1 MALPNSVIG
10 NFVQNGSPLNGEDIT
25 DPLIAAAVWNGEAEL
40 PGEWT
45 SEAGVA
51 NASSAYLNARPV
63 MFGSDALLVRAMH
76 RDERLEELQVTFADA
91 GSFFGYLDKKKG
103 ETEQNLEQKNI
114 EFEENYTKV
123 AEALE
128 KELRTFDK
136 KPKEHRRGRSRDL
149 RAEYLE
155 YDLDDQGLVVRLL
168 KAPNRLIRINISRKG
183 REIDSWLDLSLEK
196 ISDRERLASY
206 AGQVVKSDRGD
217 VTIDG
222 VEVIPQGY
230 RPYCGLNTLAMVS
243 RYVGLHLDEDWLAVA
258 GKFQNT
264 GSAEG
269 SDMMGLYNAVAREAQ
284 LSMKRESRFDV
295 STVRRSLKM
304 GLPVVVWRRWDRQR
318 DRLHT
323 KVSREFERGGE
334 VRYESPDLK
343 SLPTAD
349 KKSPVHASV
358 IIGFNDERQ
367 EVIFLESWEAQSKP
381 RRMPLSE
388 MKATADW
395 VFCFQP

>member
-10 NFVQNGSPLNGEDIT
+10 NFVRNGSPLNGEDLT
-25 DPLIAAAVWNGEAEL
+25 DRLIAAALWGGETEL
-40 PGEWT
+40 PGEWV

-51 NASSAYLNARPV
+51 NARSAYLNARPV
-63 MFGSDALLVRAMH
+63 MFGADALLVRAMH
-76 RDERLEELQVTFADA
+76 RDDQLEELQITFADA
-91 GSFFGYLDKKKG
+91 GSFFGYAEKKKG
-103 ETEQNLEQKNI
+103 EAEQNLEQKNI

-123 AEALE
+123 AEILE
-128 KELRTFDK
+128 KELGKFDK
-136 KPKEHRRGRSRDL
+136 KPKESRRGRSRDL

-155 YDLDDQGLVVRLL
+155 YEFDDQGLVIRLL
-168 KAPNRLIRINISRKG
+168 KAPSRLIRINISRKG
-183 REIDSWLDLSLEK
+183 REVDSWLDSSLEK
-196 ISDRERLASY
+196 VSDRERLARY
-206 AGQVVKSDRGD
+206 AGKVVKSERAD

-243 RYVGLHLDEDWLAVA
+243 RYIGLHLDEDWLAVA

-264 GSAEG
+264 GSAAG
-269 SDMMGLYNAVAREAQ
+269 SDMMGLYHAVAREAQ
-284 LSMKRESRFDV
+284 LSMNRESRYDV
-295 STVRRSLKM
+295 NTVRKSLKM
-304 GLPVVVWRRWDRQR
+304 GLPVVVWRRWDSQR

-323 KVSREFERGGE
+323 KISREFARGGE

-343 SLPTAD
+343 SLPSAD

-381 RRMPLSE
+381 RRMPISE